1 MSTEPESPP
10 PAAEGPGQPE
20 PPVAPPKEDDGTRG
34 DLMALGIG
42 CGVFVLMLIAVVLVG
57 VSGR

>member
-10 PAAEGPGQPE
+10 PEQAPSQPDQ
-20 PPVAPPKEDDGTRG
+20 PPAGDDGTRG

-42 CGVFVLMLIAVVLVG
+42 CGVFVLMLVAIVLVG
-57 VSGR
+57 MSGR

>member
-10 PAAEGPGQPE
+10 PEQGPSQPE
-20 PPVAPPKEDDGTRG
+20 TRPAAQDDGTKG

-42 CGVFVLMLIAVVLVG
+42 CGVFMLMLIAIVLVG
-57 VSGR
+57 MSGR